1 MNRNRIKNHIQ
12 VMLKYYQE
20 KHIENKHNT
29 EVDLNK
35 IHDKN
40 IVGFHIKEIPSGFN
54 MMKPSIEYS
63 LNFQGESFK
72 AIGSFGITSNIHYY
86 DNEIQIA
93 AVIVWIIVNNFYK
106 KLLKNSRIYKVEK
119 WLDLPFIDAT
129 FEFDDGSKH
138 SFNMDIKENGE
149 ILSEIITYLNQEL

>member
-35 IHDKN
+35 IYDKN

-72 AIGSFGITSNIHYY
+72 ATGSLGITSNIHYY

-106 KLLKNSRIYKVEK
+106 KLLNNSRIYKVEK
-119 WLDLPFIDAT
+119 WLD
-129 FEFDDGSKH
+129 
-138 SFNMDIKENGE
+138 
-149 ILSEIITYLNQEL
+149 